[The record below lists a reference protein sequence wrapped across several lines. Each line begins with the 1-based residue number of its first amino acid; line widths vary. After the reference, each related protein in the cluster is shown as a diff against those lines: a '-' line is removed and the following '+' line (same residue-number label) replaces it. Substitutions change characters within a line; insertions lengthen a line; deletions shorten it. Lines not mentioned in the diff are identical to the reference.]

1 MNLKVD
7 SHSKAPIYVQIV
19 ERVTHMIATGEM
31 KPGEQLPTVRQL
43 AQDLRVNFNT
53 IARAYKLLNDV
64 GVISTQQGRGT
75 FVSKRPDGRSLSR
88 MRAEKLK
95 ALMDRIVLEAF
106 SLGYKPAEIRS
117 TFGAAIKQLEKKQTF
132 VTEDRRGTNT

>member
-7 SHSKAPIYVQIV
+7 THSKVPIYIQIV
-19 ERVTHMIATGEM
+19 ERVKHMIATGEM
-31 KPGEQLPTVRQL
+31 KPGDQLPTVRQL
-43 AQDLRVNFNT
+43 AQDMRVNLNT
-53 IARAYKLLNDV
+53 IARAYRLLNDA

-75 FVSKRPDGRSLSR
+75 FVRERSDDRALSR

-95 ALMDRIVLEAF
+95 ALMDQIILEAL

-117 TFGAAIKQLEKKQTF
+117 TFDLAVKQLEK
-132 VTEDRRGTNT
+132 ESNRS